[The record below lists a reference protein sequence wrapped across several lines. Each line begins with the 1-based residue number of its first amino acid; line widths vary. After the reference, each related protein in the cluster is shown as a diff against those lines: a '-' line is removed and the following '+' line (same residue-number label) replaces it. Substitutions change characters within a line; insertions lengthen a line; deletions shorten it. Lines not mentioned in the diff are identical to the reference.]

1 MRGVDMKRYL
11 KWLLAGFGVIV
22 IGVAGFVF
30 AFYRSMQPDPD
41 EETKVMKMAESYV
54 LERFKDAEV
63 TEDVLFDNMGNFPF
77 EYAAI
82 AVDSVTGTEFYV
94 YENESTGEIVDT
106 FLSSKWEDAVTEAI
120 EDSIDTAFGADVTY
134 VVLYDEE
141 SIRQLDVSSANP
153 IAYQTA
159 DVSPTILL
167 TLHRE
172 PEADDEE
179 LVRTWMSALQ
189 ENDILKRAEIR
200 VDYTAKNVEL
210 LDDGTGLDLSF

>member
-1 MRGVDMKRYL
+1 MKRYL

-22 IGVAGFVF
+22 IGVAGLVF

-41 EETKVMKMAESYV
+41 EEAKVMKMAESYV

-82 AVDSVTGTEFYV
+82 VVDSVTGTEFYV

-159 DVSPTILL
+159 DVSPTIIL

-179 LVRTWMSALQ
+179 RVRTWMSALQ

-200 VDYTAKNVEL
+200 VDYTAKNGEL